1 MAIDRAKL
9 EEKVLLAIEQIRPF
23 LHADGGDVELVEVS
37 ENNTVKVRLTGSC
50 KDCSM
55 KESTMKGGIEE
66 SIKKAV
72 PEISAVLA
80 VED

>member
-1 MAIDRAKL
+1 VSIDRATI

-55 KESTMKGGIEE
+55 KESTIKGGIEE
-66 SIKKAV
+66 SIRKAV
-72 PEISAVLA
+72 PEVSAVLS

>member
-1 MAIDRAKL
+1 MSIDRATI

-50 KDCSM
+50 NDCSM
-55 KESTMKGGIEE
+55 KESTMKGWIEE

-72 PEISAVLA
+72 PEVSAVLS

>member
-1 MAIDRAKL
+1 M
-9 EEKVLLAIEQIRPF
+9 ESIEQKVNSAISLIRPF
-23 LHADGGDVELVEVS
+23 LNDDGGDVELVEVTS
-37 ENNTVKVRLTGSC
+37 DRIVKVRLTGSC

-55 KESTMKGGIEE
+55 KQSTLRGGIEE
-66 SIKKAV
+66 TIKKAV